1 MVQKSKEES
10 SEMKAHV
17 LLILLSAILAF
28 GSLGCGKKEEA
39 PTTAPETPAVGKTVD
54 PATAGTISGIVK
66 FTGTP
71 PPPVRLRMDA
81 DAACARLHPGPV
93 TVREVETGANGG
105 LARVV
110 VYVKEGLEG
119 YTFPPA
125 TEAIEL
131 DQEGCMYQP
140 RVLAVRTGQPIEIV
154 NSDDTTHNIHPIPKV
169 NREWNRSQPPKGE
182 KIVDS
187 FARQEVAIPVKC
199 NIHPWMQAYIAVIAH
214 PYFQVTGEA
223 GTFELK
229 NLPPGTYTL
238 EAWHEKLGTT
248 TQQVTLGPNETKTVE
263 FVFQGS

>member
-1 MVQKSKEES
+1 MTAKVVFGIFS
-10 SEMKAHV
+10 V
-17 LLILLSAILAF
+17 ILAL
-28 GSLGCGKKEEA
+28 GTIGCGKKQEA
-39 PTTAPETPAVGKTVD
+39 PTTTEAPTAGKTVD
-54 PATAGTISGIVK
+54 PATAGAISGTVK
-66 FTGTP
+66 FTGTA
-71 PPPVRLRMDA
+71 PPPVRIRMDA
-81 DAACARLHPGPV
+81 DAACAKMHRGPV
-93 TVREVETGANGG
+93 TVREVETGDGGG

-119 YTFPPA
+119 YSFPAP
-125 TEAIEL
+125 TETIEL
-131 DQEGCMYQP
+131 DQEGCMYHP
-140 RVLAVRTGQPIEIV
+140 RVLAVRAGQSIEIL
-154 NSDDTTHNIHPIPKV
+154 NSDDTTHNIHPIPKI

-214 PYFQVTGEA
+214 PYFQVTGESGA
-223 GTFELK
+223 FELK

-248 TQQVTLGPNETKTVE
+248 TQQVTIGPNESKVVE